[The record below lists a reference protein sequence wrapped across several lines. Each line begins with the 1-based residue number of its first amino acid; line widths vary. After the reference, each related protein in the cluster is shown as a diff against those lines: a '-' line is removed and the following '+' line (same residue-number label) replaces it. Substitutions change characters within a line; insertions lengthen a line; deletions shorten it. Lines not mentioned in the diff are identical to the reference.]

1 VKSLMWVVVAGALVG
16 GTGFVDRAEAGDQG
30 RERQARQAGGNVR
43 TAVPRQDERRDRDD
57 LRNRDDRR
65 DDWRD
70 HDGRRDRDR
79 RDYVRDVRRDHYF
92 GSRDV
97 VVIRNYYRPY
107 YRPLPRNTRYVYARS
122 GYMPYGWAK
131 RIQPIPVYVER
142 TLPPVPYGYRRGLI
156 DGYAVVYNPS
166 GFILDVALLF

>member
-1 VKSLMWVVVAGALVG
+1 VKSLILIVVASALVG
-16 GTGFVDRAEAGDQG
+16 GAGFVDRAEAGDQS
-30 RERQARQAGGNVR
+30 RERQVRQADRNVRTDSVR

-57 LRNRDDRR
+57 WRDRDDRR

-70 HDGRRDRDR
+70 HDGRRDHG
-79 RDYVRDVRRDHYF
+79 RDVRRDHYF

-97 VVIRNYYRPY
+97 VVIRNYYRPH

-122 GYMPYGWAK
+122 GYLPPGWAR
-131 RIQPIPVYVER
+131 RIQPMPIYVER
-142 TLPPVPYGYRRGLI
+142 GLPPIPYGYRRGLI

>member
-1 VKSLMWVVVAGALVG
+1 VKSLIWVVVAGALVG
-16 GTGFVDRAEAGDQG
+16 GAGFVDRAEAGDQS
-30 RERQARQAGGNVR
+30 RERQVRQADRSVR
-43 TAVPRQDERRDRDD
+43 TALPRQDERRD
-57 LRNRDDRR
+57 R

-70 HDGRRDRDR
+70 HDGRRDRDDR

-107 YRPLPRNTRYVYARS
+107 YRPLPRSTRYVYARS
-122 GYMPYGWAK
+122 GYLPPGWAR
-131 RIQPIPVYVER
+131 RIQPVPVYVER
-142 TLPPVPYGYRRGLI
+142 GLPPIPRGYRRGLI

-166 GFILDVALLF
+166 GSILDVALLF